1 MITRRVFLR
10 LAAAGAAAS
19 TSAGLYTWLVEPH
32 WLQIIQRQLPIRDL
46 PPSLVGSRLAHISDL
61 HVGPRVSDEY
71 ILETFKRV
79 AAIQPELVVYAGD
92 FTSYAE
98 NVFNHADR
106 VFHHLP
112 SGSRGTFGVLGN
124 HDYGPNWSHPEVADE
139 IVRIVTDHGVQ
150 VLRNQVADI
159 EGLQILG
166 LDDLWANRFQ
176 LQVTLKDYHSH
187 RPAIALSHNPDTA
200 DLDGWAP
207 FEGWILSGH
216 THGGQ
221 CKPPFL
227 PPPLLPVKNRRYTC
241 GEFALVGNR
250 KMYISRGVGHLIQVR
265 FNVRPEITVFTLARA

>member
-176 LQVTLKDYHSH
+176 LQVT
-187 RPAIALSHNPDTA
+187 
-200 DLDGWAP
+200 
-207 FEGWILSGH
+207 
-216 THGGQ
+216 
-221 CKPPFL
+221 
-227 PPPLLPVKNRRYTC
+227 
-241 GEFALVGNR
+241 
-250 KMYISRGVGHLIQVR
+250 
-265 FNVRPEITVFTLARA
+265 